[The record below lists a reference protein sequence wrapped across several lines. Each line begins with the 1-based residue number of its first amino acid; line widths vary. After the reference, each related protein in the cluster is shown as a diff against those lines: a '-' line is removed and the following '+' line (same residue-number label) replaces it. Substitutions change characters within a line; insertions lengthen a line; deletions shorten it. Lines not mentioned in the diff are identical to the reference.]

1 MFIKT
6 LQRILGIALAIFV
19 ISLCIGAQDHST
31 LIGKWSMASESD
43 DGTIAWTLTIK
54 EEAGKLTGTLATD
67 GPETPAKN
75 LTFTDGVLKF
85 VAPYQGADY
94 DIELK
99 LQADKL
105 VGTWSGGG
113 NDGKTT
119 GAKVKS

>member
-1 MFIKT
+1 MSIKAV
-6 LQRILGIALAIFV
+6 QRILAIALAIFV
-19 ISLCIGAQDHST
+19 ISLFVGAQDHSA
-31 LIGKWSMASESD
+31 LVGKWSMSSESD
-43 DGTIAWTLTIK
+43 DGTVAWTLTIK
-54 EEAGKLTGTLATD
+54 EDGGKLTGMLATD

-119 GAKVKS
+119 GMKVKS

>member
-1 MFIKT
+1 MSIKAVQRT
-6 LQRILGIALAIFV
+6 LAIALAVFV
-19 ISLCIGAQDHST
+19 ISLCIGAQDHSA
-31 LIGKWSMASESD
+31 LAGKWSMTSESD
-43 DGTIAWTLTIK
+43 DGSVAWTLTIK
-54 EEAGKLTGTLATD
+54 EDAGKLTGMLATD
-67 GPETPAKN
+67 GPETPAKD

-119 GAKVKS
+119 GMRVKS

>member
-1 MFIKT
+1 MSIRT
-6 LQRILGIALAIFV
+6 IQRILGLNLAVLLVAFCV
-19 ISLCIGAQDHST
+19 NAQDHSA
-31 LIGKWSMASESD
+31 LIGKWIMTSESG
-43 DGTIAWTLTIK
+43 DGDVAWTLTIK
-54 EEAGKLTGTLATD
+54 EDAGKLTALLATD

-105 VGTWSGGG
+105 VGSWSGGG
-113 NDGKTT
+113 SDGKTSGT
-119 GAKVKS
+119 KAKS

>member
-1 MFIKT
+1 MSVKT
-6 LQRILGIALAIFV
+6 VQRILSIALAIFV
-19 ISLCIGAQDHST
+19 ISLCVGAQDHSA
-31 LIGKWSMASESD
+31 IVGKWSMTSESD
-43 DGTIAWTLTIK
+43 DGSVPWTLTIK
-54 EEAGKLTGTLATD
+54 EDAGKLTALLATD

-105 VGTWSGGG
+105 V
-113 NDGKTT
+113 NLERRR
-119 GAKVKS
+119 